1 MGSVRC
7 APSWVAGAASV
18 GAARRALS
26 FVAVARGG
34 FEARG
39 TLCETICVL
48 RVKMTRVFCRGL
60 HRYSIMPS
68 TTLQRNRAMPM
79 SRLLR
84 AVNSPC
90 QSSLGV
96 RVNSHPRHTDAWRRV
111 ETPPES
117 SRPLRPGFQASLL
130 LVRVFGCK
138 IGGMSKIRAYTRSA
152 GSVLALS
159 VHLTSASRSKSFETA
174 NQRKATK
181 PLLQQRH
188 SSTRA

>member
-48 RVKMTRVFCRGL
+48 RVKMTRVFCRRL

-79 SRLLR
+79 SRLLC

-111 ETPPES
+111 ETPPER
-117 SRPLRPGFQASLL
+117 SRPLRPGFQALEL
-130 LVRVFGCK
+130 LVRVFTAATFERPKARLSLPHRWC
-138 IGGMSKIRAYTRSA
+138 GGA
-152 GSVLALS
+152 GSIPRHCS
-159 VHLTSASRSKSFETA
+159 KVHSKFHD
-174 NQRKATK
+174 R
-181 PLLQQRH
+181 
-188 SSTRA
+188 